1 MEKKT
6 RSVLVVEPQKKP
18 YAKEIGGDLKSL
30 QHEVG
35 GYIQAVYPFREP
47 VALICNEE
55 GKLSGKALNR
65 ALRDESGQIYDVV
78 AGTFLIAGLGKEDFI
93 SLTPEQMEH
102 FMQYFQTPEQFRMA
116 NGKILVSP
124 MRDERS
130 EEPPVYRHTADYAME
145 HGELQEYNLS
155 YQANEKCKEAIQEA
169 ISSHYDGNRLCVDA
183 AVKEVLGKFGAERVQ
198 YLLANTVQRKS
209 WDGRISPESK
219 AWAQTISIPNDNRN
233 AYLSLDGVN
242 PGLMDS
248 FLKGVRESIPK
259 KKKHEKTAEKKERKP
274 GYER

>member
-78 AGTFLIAGLGKEDFI
+78 AGTFLIAGLGEEDFI

-102 FMQYFQTPEQFRMA
+102 FMQYFQTPEQFRMT

-124 MRDERS
+124 MRDERN

>member
-6 RSVLVVEPQKKP
+6 LSVLVVEPQKKP

-102 FMQYFQTPEQFRMA
+102 FMQYFQTPEQFRMT

-124 MRDERS
+124 MKDERN

-155 YQANEKCKEAIQEA
+155 YQANEKCKEAIQQA
-169 ISSHYDGNRLCVDA
+169 ISSHYDGNRLCIDA
-183 AVKEVLGKFGAERVQ
+183 AVKEVLGKFGTERVQ
-198 YLLANTVQRKS
+198 YVLANAVRCKS
-209 WDGRISPESK
+209 QDGRISPESK
-219 AWAQTISIPNDNRN
+219 AWAQTISITNDNRN

-259 KKKHEKTAEKKERKP
+259 KNNHEKTAEKKERKP

>member
-65 ALRDESGQIYDVV
+65 ALRDEEGKIYDVV
-78 AGTFLIAGLGKEDFI
+78 AGTFLIAGLGEEDFI

-102 FMQYFQTPEQFRMA
+102 FMQYFQTPEQFRMT

-124 MRDERS
+124 MKDERN

>member
-6 RSVLVVEPQKKP
+6 LSVLVVEPQKKP

-30 QHEVG
+30 QREVG
-35 GYIQAVYPFREP
+35 GSIQAVYPFREP

-78 AGTFLIAGLGKEDFI
+78 AGTFLIAGLGEENFV

-102 FMQYFQTPEQFRMA
+102 FMQHFQKPEQFRMA

-124 MRDERS
+124 MGDERS
-130 EEPPVYRHTADYAME
+130 EEPTVYRHTADYAME
-145 HGELQEYNLS
+145 HGEIQEYKLS

-169 ISSHYDGNRLCVDA
+169 ISSHYDGSRLCADA

-198 YLLANTVQRKS
+198 YVLANTVQRKS
-209 WDGRISPESK
+209 WDGRISPENK

-233 AYLSLDGVN
+233 AYLSLDSVH
-242 PGLMDS
+242 PGLVDL
-248 FLKGVRESIPK
+248 FLNKVRESIPK
-259 KKKHEKTAEKKERKP
+259 KKSHEKTAEKKERKQ

>member
-35 GYIQAVYPFREP
+35 GYIQAVYPFRKP

-102 FMQYFQTPEQFRMA
+102 FMQYFQTPEQFRMT

-124 MRDERS
+124 MKDERN

>member
-6 RSVLVVEPQKKP
+6 LSVLVVEPQKKP

-65 ALRDESGQIYDVV
+65 ALRDEEGQIYDVV
-78 AGTFLIAGLGKEDFI
+78 AGTFLVAGLGKEDFI

-124 MRDERS
+124 MRDEGS
-130 EEPPVYRHTADYAME
+130 EEPPVYRYTADYAME

>member
-1 MEKKT
+1 MENKT
-6 RSVLVVEPQKKP
+6 LAVLVVEPQKKP

-47 VALICNEE
+47 VALICDEE
-55 GKLSGKALNR
+55 GKLSGKDLNR
-65 ALRDESGQIYDVV
+65 ALRDEEGQIYDVV

-102 FMQYFQTPEQFRMA
+102 FMQYFQTPEQFRMT

-124 MRDERS
+124 MKDERN

-145 HGELQEYNLS
+145 HGEIREYNLS
-155 YQANEKCKEAIQEA
+155 YRANEKCKKAIQQA
-169 ISSHYDGNRLCVDA
+169 ISRHYDGSQLYVDA
-183 AVKEVLGKFGAERVQ
+183 AVKEVLGMYGAERVQ

-209 WDGRISPESK
+209 WDGRISPENK
-219 AWAQTISIPNDNRN
+219 AWAKSIPIPDDNRN
-233 AYLSLDGVN
+233 AYLCLDCVH
-242 PGLMDS
+242 PGLMDL
-248 FLKGVRESIPK
+248 FLNKVRETIPK
-259 KKKHEKTAEKKERKP
+259 KKNCEKTAEKKERKP
-274 GYER
+274 SYER

>member
-65 ALRDESGQIYDVV
+65 ALRDEEGKIYDVV
-78 AGTFLIAGLGKEDFI
+78 AGTFLIAGLGEEDFI
-93 SLTPEQMEH
+93 SLPPEQMEQ
-102 FMQYFQTPEQFRMA
+102 FMQYFQTPEKFRMT

-124 MRDERS
+124 MRDERN

>member
-6 RSVLVVEPQKKP
+6 LSVLVVEPQKKP

-65 ALRDESGQIYDVV
+65 ALRDEEGQIYDVV
-78 AGTFLIAGLGKEDFI
+78 AGTFLVAGLGKEDFI

-130 EEPPVYRHTADYAME
+130 EEPPVYRYTADYAME

>member
-55 GKLSGKALNR
+55 GKPSGKTLNR

-102 FMQYFQTPEQFRMA
+102 FMQYFQTPEQFRMT

-124 MRDERS
+124 MRDERN

>member
-65 ALRDESGQIYDVV
+65 ALRDEEGKIYDVV

-102 FMQYFQTPEQFRMA
+102 FMQYFQTPEQFRMT

-124 MRDERS
+124 MRDERN

>member
-6 RSVLVVEPQKKP
+6 LSVLVVEPQKKP

-102 FMQYFQTPEQFRMA
+102 FMQYFQTPEQFRMT

-124 MRDERS
+124 MKDERN

-198 YLLANTVQRKS
+198 YLLANTVQRKI

>member
-1 MEKKT
+1 MREK
-6 RSVLVVEPQKKP
+6 
-18 YAKEIGGDLKSL
+18 
-30 QHEVG
+30 H
-35 GYIQAVYPFREP
+35 
-47 VALICNEE
+47 
-55 GKLSGKALNR
+55 
-65 ALRDESGQIYDVV
+65 
-78 AGTFLIAGLGKEDFI
+78 
-93 SLTPEQMEH
+93 
-102 FMQYFQTPEQFRMA
+102 
-116 NGKILVSP
+116 
-124 MRDERS
+124 
-130 EEPPVYRHTADYAME
+130 
-145 HGELQEYNLS
+145 QEYNLS

>member
-6 RSVLVVEPQKKP
+6 LSVLVVEPQKKP

-30 QHEVG
+30 QREVG

-65 ALRDESGQIYDVV
+65 SLRDEEGQIYDVV
-78 AGTFLIAGLGKEDFI
+78 AGTFLIAGLGKENFI

-102 FMQYFQTPEQFRMA
+102 FMQYFQTPEQFRIT
-116 NGKILVSP
+116 NSKILVSP
-124 MRDERS
+124 MGDERS
-130 EEPPVYRHTADYAME
+130 EDPPVYRYAVDYAME
-145 HGELQEYNLS
+145 HGEIQEYNLS
-155 YQANEKCKEAIQEA
+155 YQANEKCKKAIQQA
-169 ISSHYDGNRLCVDA
+169 ISRHYDGSRLRVDE
-183 AVKEVLGKFGAERVQ
+183 AVKEVLGKFREDRVQ
-198 YLLANTVQRKS
+198 YILANTVQRKS

-219 AWAQTISIPNDNRN
+219 AWAQTMSIPNGNRN
-233 AYLSLDGVN
+233 AYLSLDDVN

-274 GYER
+274 SYER

>member
-6 RSVLVVEPQKKP
+6 LSVLVVEPQKKP

-47 VALICNEE
+47 VALICDDE

-65 ALRDESGQIYDVV
+65 ALRDEEGKIYDVV
-78 AGTFLIAGLGKEDFI
+78 AGTFLITGLGEENFI

-102 FMQYFQTPEQFRMA
+102 FMQYFQTPEQFWIG
-116 NGKILVSP
+116 NGKIIVSP
-124 MRDERS
+124 MRKERVV
-130 EEPPVYRHTADYAME
+130 EPPVYRHTADYAME
-145 HGELQEYNLS
+145 HGEIQEYNLS
-155 YQANEKCKEAIQEA
+155 YQANEKCKEAIREA

-219 AWAQTISIPNDNRN
+219 AWAQTISIPNDSRN

>member
-6 RSVLVVEPQKKP
+6 LSVLVVEPQKKP

-55 GKLSGKALNR
+55 GKLLGKALNR
-65 ALRDESGQIYDVV
+65 ALRNESGQIYDVV
-78 AGTFLIAGLGKEDFI
+78 AGTFLIAGLGEEDFI

-124 MRDERS
+124 MGDERS
-130 EEPPVYRHTADYAME
+130 EEPPVYQHTADYAME
-145 HGELQEYNLS
+145 HGEIQEYNLS

-169 ISSHYDGNRLCVDA
+169 IGSHYDGSRLYVDA
-183 AVKEVLGKFGAERVQ
+183 AVKEVLGKFGTERVQ
-198 YLLANTVQRKS
+198 YILANTVQCKS

>member
-6 RSVLVVEPQKKP
+6 LSVLVVEPQKKP

-55 GKLSGKALNR
+55 GKLLGKALNR
-65 ALRDESGQIYDVV
+65 ALRNESGQIYDVV
-78 AGTFLIAGLGKEDFI
+78 AGTFLIAGLGEEDFI

-102 FMQYFQTPEQFRMA
+102 FMQYFQTPEQFRMT

-124 MRDERS
+124 MRDERN

-145 HGELQEYNLS
+145 HGEIQEYNLS

>member
-102 FMQYFQTPEQFRMA
+102 FMQYFQTPEQFRMT

-124 MRDERS
+124 MKDERN

-169 ISSHYDGNRLCVDA
+169 ISSNYDGNRLCVDA
-183 AVKEVLGKFGAERVQ
+183 AVKEVLGKFGTEP
-198 YLLANTVQRKS
+198 S
-209 WDGRISPESK
+209 C
-219 AWAQTISIPNDNRN
+219 
-233 AYLSLDGVN
+233 
-242 PGLMDS
+242 
-248 FLKGVRESIPK
+248 
-259 KKKHEKTAEKKERKP
+259 
-274 GYER
+274 

>member
-55 GKLSGKALNR
+55 GKPSGKTLNR

-78 AGTFLIAGLGKEDFI
+78 AGTFLIAGLGEENFI

-102 FMQYFQTPEQFRMA
+102 FMQYFQTPEQFQMT

-124 MRDERS
+124 MKDERN

-248 FLKGVRESIPK
+248 FLKVVWESIPK

>member
-1 MEKKT
+1 MENKT
-6 RSVLVVEPQKKP
+6 LAVLVVEPQKKP

-30 QHEVG
+30 QREVG

-47 VALICNEE
+47 VVLICDEE
-55 GKLSGKALNR
+55 GKLSGKDLNR
-65 ALRDESGQIYDVV
+65 ALRDEEGQIYDVV
-78 AGTFLIAGLGKEDFI
+78 AGTFLIAGLGEEDFI

-102 FMQYFQTPEQFRMA
+102 FMQYFQTPEQFRIT
-116 NGKILVSP
+116 NSKILVSP
-124 MRDERS
+124 MGDERN

-145 HGELQEYNLS
+145 HGEIREYNLS
-155 YQANEKCKEAIQEA
+155 YQANEKWKKAIQQA
-169 ISSHYDGNRLCVDA
+169 ISRHYDGSRLRVDE
-183 AVKEVLGKFGAERVQ
+183 AVKEVLGKFREDRVQ
-198 YLLANTVQRKS
+198 YILANTVQRKS

-219 AWAQTISIPNDNRN
+219 AWAQTMSIPNGNRN
-233 AYLSLDGVN
+233 AYLSLDDVN

-274 GYER
+274 SYER

>member
-6 RSVLVVEPQKKP
+6 LSVLVVEPQKKP

-35 GYIQAVYPFREP
+35 GYIQAVYPFRKP

-102 FMQYFQTPEQFRMA
+102 FMQYFQTPEQFRMT

-124 MRDERS
+124 MKDERN

>member
-102 FMQYFQTPEQFRMA
+102 FMQYFQTPEQFRMT

-124 MRDERS
+124 MKDERN

-219 AWAQTISIPNDNRN
+219 AWAQTISIPNDSRN

>member
-6 RSVLVVEPQKKP
+6 LSVLVVEPQKKP
-18 YAKEIGGDLKSL
+18 YAKEITCGLKSL

-35 GYIQAVYPFREP
+35 GYIQAVYPFRKP
-47 VALICNEE
+47 VALICDDE

-65 ALRDESGQIYDVV
+65 ALRDEEGKIYDVV
-78 AGTFLIAGLGKEDFI
+78 AGTFLIAGLGEEDFI
-93 SLTPEQMEH
+93 SLTPEQMEQ

-116 NGKILVSP
+116 NGKILISP

-145 HGELQEYNLS
+145 HGEIQEYNLS
-155 YQANEKCKEAIQEA
+155 YQANEKCKEAIQQA
-169 ISSHYDGNRLCVDA
+169 ISRHYDGSRLYVDA
-183 AVKEVLGKFGAERVQ
+183 AVKEVLGMYGAERVQ

-209 WDGRISPESK
+209 WDGRISPENK
-219 AWAQTISIPNDNRN
+219 AWAKSIPIPDDSRN
-233 AYLSLDGVN
+233 AYLCLDRVH
-242 PGLMDS
+242 PGLMNL
-248 FLKGVRESIPK
+248 FLNKVREIIPK
-259 KKKHEKTAEKKERKP
+259 KKHHKKTAERKERKS

>member
-102 FMQYFQTPEQFRMA
+102 FMQYFQTPEQFRMT

-124 MRDERS
+124 MRDERN

>member
-6 RSVLVVEPQKKP
+6 LSVLVVEPQKKP

-155 YQANEKCKEAIQEA
+155 YQANEKCKEAIQQA
-169 ISSHYDGNRLCVDA
+169 ISSHYDGNRLCIDA
-183 AVKEVLGKFGAERVQ
+183 AVKEVLGKFGTERVQ
-198 YLLANTVQRKS
+198 YILANTVQRKS

-219 AWAQTISIPNDNRN
+219 AWAQTISITNDNRN

-259 KKKHEKTAEKKERKP
+259 KKNHEKTAEKKERKP

>member
-102 FMQYFQTPEQFRMA
+102 FMQYFQTPEQFRMT

-124 MRDERS
+124 MKDERN

-155 YQANEKCKEAIQEA
+155 YQANEKCKEAIREA

-219 AWAQTISIPNDNRN
+219 AWAQTISIPNDSRN

>member
-6 RSVLVVEPQKKP
+6 LSVLIVEPQKKP

-30 QHEVG
+30 QREVG

-47 VALICNEE
+47 VVLICDEE
-55 GKLSGKALNR
+55 GKLSGKDLNR

-78 AGTFLIAGLGKEDFI
+78 AGTFLIAGLGEENFI

-102 FMQYFQTPEQFRMA
+102 FMQYFQTPEQFRIT
-116 NGKILVSP
+116 NSKILVSP
-124 MRDERS
+124 MGDERS

-145 HGELQEYNLS
+145 HGEIREYNLS
-155 YQANEKCKEAIQEA
+155 YRANEKCKKAIQQA
-169 ISSHYDGNRLCVDA
+169 ISRHYDGSRLRVDE
-183 AVKEVLGKFGAERVQ
+183 AVKEVLGKFREDRVQ
-198 YLLANTVQRKS
+198 YILANTVQRKS

-219 AWAQTISIPNDNRN
+219 AWAQTMSIPNGNRN
-233 AYLSLDGVN
+233 AYLSLDDVN

-274 GYER
+274 SYER

>member
-6 RSVLVVEPQKKP
+6 LSVLVVEPQKKP
-18 YAKEIGGDLKSL
+18 YAKEIAGGLESL

-47 VALICNEE
+47 EALICDDE

-65 ALRDESGQIYDVV
+65 ALRDEEGKIYDVV

-102 FMQYFQTPEQFRMA
+102 FMQYFQTPEQFRMT

-124 MRDERS
+124 MKDERN

-183 AVKEVLGKFGAERVQ
+183 AVKEVLGKFGTERVQ
-198 YLLANTVQRKS
+198 YVLANAVRCKS
-209 WDGRISPESK
+209 QDGRISPESK

-259 KKKHEKTAEKKERKP
+259 KKNHEKTAEKKERKS

>member
-1 MEKKT
+1 MENKT
-6 RSVLVVEPQKKP
+6 LAVLVVEPQKKP

-47 VALICNEE
+47 VALICDEE
-55 GKLSGKALNR
+55 GKLSGKDLNR
-65 ALRDESGQIYDVV
+65 ALRDEEEQIYDVV

-102 FMQYFQTPEQFRMA
+102 FMQYFQTPEQFRMT

-124 MRDERS
+124 MGDERN

-145 HGELQEYNLS
+145 HGEIREYNLS
-155 YQANEKCKEAIQEA
+155 YRANEKWKKAIQQA
-169 ISSHYDGNRLCVDA
+169 ISRHYDGSRLRVDE
-183 AVKEVLGKFGAERVQ
+183 AVKEVLGKFREDRVQ
-198 YLLANTVQRKS
+198 YILANTVQRKS

-219 AWAQTISIPNDNRN
+219 AWAQTMSIPNGNRN
-233 AYLSLDGVN
+233 AYLSLDDVN

-274 GYER
+274 SYER